1 MWMLAL
7 GGVFLAT
14 AQACVL
20 CHLPDRD
27 LAGRLAKLCSRVE
40 ARWKDCRASWS
51 FPAFA
56 LDETSMNNVIE
67 KTHRVLRVM
76 EIKGSLSSLPLYRH
90 WLQNTKLPAYSR
102 EALCAPACRGSTVVY
117 NCSTCQELD
126 VCCWPRKRCLPGS
139 TPPPGLPWLRKSR
152 SLGSQGSAPRSPGG
166 CLPAGCSE
174 PHGGVSRGR
183 GPVTWKKKGRVKV
196 STASQPPVL
205 KTMNPQLPLPSKG
218 ISQPLSSTP
227 RGSVFQT
234 RKPRRPLDPSV
245 RGPPGTQAP
254 HWKSPPSSPQ
264 LIRQEQPAAGSR
276 KLSTEGKNPLLA
288 TPPTPPP
295 ACSRK
300 AGAACPRSSS
310 WPSCD

>member
-40 ARWKDCRASWS
+40 TRWKDCRASWS

-139 TPPPGLPWLRKSR
+139 TPPPGLPWLRSSYLEEKRTSEGFH
-152 SLGSQGSAPRSPGG
+152 S
-166 CLPAGCSE
+166 LPASSSKDHE
-174 PHGGVSRGR
+174 P
-183 GPVTWKKKGRVKV
+183 TT
-196 STASQPPVL
+196 STSLQ
-205 KTMNPQLPLPSKG
+205 G
-218 ISQPLSSTP
+218 
-227 RGSVFQT
+227 
-234 RKPRRPLDPSV
+234 D
-245 RGPPGTQAP
+245 
-254 HWKSPPSSPQ
+254 
-264 LIRQEQPAAGSR
+264 QPAPEFHSQR
-276 KLSTEGKNPLLA
+276 FSLPDPETQMSP
-288 TPPTPPP
+288 
-295 ACSRK
+295 
-300 AGAACPRSSS
+300 
-310 WPSCD
+310 

>member
-90 WLQNTKLPAYSR
+90 WLQNTKLPAYTR

-139 TPPPGLPWLRKSR
+139 HDLWEARVLLLALLVAAFLLGVL
-152 SLGSQGSAPRSPGG
+152 SLMVESSYLEEKRTSEGFYA
-166 CLPAGCSE
+166 LPASSSKDHE
-174 PHGGVSRGR
+174 P
-183 GPVTWKKKGRVKV
+183 TT
-196 STASQPPVL
+196 STSLQ
-205 KTMNPQLPLPSKG
+205 G
-218 ISQPLSSTP
+218 
-227 RGSVFQT
+227 
-234 RKPRRPLDPSV
+234 D
-245 RGPPGTQAP
+245 
-254 HWKSPPSSPQ
+254 
-264 LIRQEQPAAGSR
+264 QPAPEFHS
-276 KLSTEGKNPLLA
+276 
-288 TPPTPPP
+288 
-295 ACSRK
+295 
-300 AGAACPRSSS
+300 PRFSLPDPEAQTS
-310 WPSCD
+310 P

>member
-1 MWMLAL
+1 MWRSPGAGG
-7 GGVFLAT
+7 GGVLW
-14 AQACVL
+14 
-20 CHLPDRD
+20 
-27 LAGRLAKLCSRVE
+27 E
-40 ARWKDCRASWS
+40 A
-51 FPAFA
+51 
-56 LDETSMNNVIE
+56 E
-67 KTHRVLRVM
+67 
-76 EIKGSLSSLPLYRH
+76 
-90 WLQNTKLPAYSR
+90 
-102 EALCAPACRGSTVVY
+102 
-117 NCSTCQELD
+117 
-126 VCCWPRKRCLPGS
+126 
-139 TPPPGLPWLRKSR
+139 PGLPPPQLVPAVSCRGQHRRVQLLHLPGTRRLLLAPKALPPRFYPSARPPLAQVSELSATNPPPPDPAHTALAGEVAGSLTASWVPCRKSR

-183 GPVTWKKKGRVKV
+183 GKGGRGLVTSEPPSTFPHPHPRPPTLCLPSGPVTWKKKGRVRV

-227 RGSVFQT
+227 RGSAFQT

-254 HWKSPPSSPQ
+254 HWKSPPLQPSTNHTG
-264 LIRQEQPAAGSR
+264 EPAAGSR

-310 WPSCD
+310 WLSCD

>member
-40 ARWKDCRASWS
+40 TRWKDCRASWS

-126 VCCWPRKRCLPGS
+126 VCCWPRKRCLPG
-139 TPPPGLPWLRKSR
+139 
-152 SLGSQGSAPRSPGG
+152 
-166 CLPAGCSE
+166 
-174 PHGGVSRGR
+174 
-183 GPVTWKKKGRVKV
+183 PVTWKKKGRVKV

-234 RKPRRPLDPSV
+234 RKPRCPLDPSV

>member
-90 WLQNTKLPAYSR
+90 WLQNTKLPAYTR
-102 EALCAPACRGSTVVY
+102 EGGSTVVY

-139 TPPPGLPWLRKSR
+139 HDLWEARVLLLALLVAAFLLGVLSLMVESSYLEEKRTSEGFYGLPASSSKDHEPTTSTSLR
-152 SLGSQGSAPRSPGG
+152 G
-166 CLPAGCSE
+166 
-174 PHGGVSRGR
+174 
-183 GPVTWKKKGRVKV
+183 
-196 STASQPPVL
+196 
-205 KTMNPQLPLPSKG
+205 
-218 ISQPLSSTP
+218 
-227 RGSVFQT
+227 
-234 RKPRRPLDPSV
+234 D
-245 RGPPGTQAP
+245 
-254 HWKSPPSSPQ
+254 
-264 LIRQEQPAAGSR
+264 QPAPEFHSR
-276 KLSTEGKNPLLA
+276 RFSLPDPEAQTSP
-288 TPPTPPP
+288 
-295 ACSRK
+295 
-300 AGAACPRSSS
+300 
-310 WPSCD
+310 